1 MFSRRFPAIF
11 VILTIILLVISP
23 SMVRAGDTGSDDD
36 PEDGCTGSWVFPPQY
51 VGGDDGVV
59 FAHVSYEFDENCE
72 PVLVEQ
78 IRLNYVPALV
88 TDGEQEPFETKT
100 VPIIPPPPSDMD
112 EKEGGSGIDAVDT
125 CHLRTWEE
133 DVIGLDMIAVQVDQ
147 TYSWNGRTVTLSS
160 GSVSAA
166 TYYYWWYISSG
177 PSGSSGYYSSRV
189 AYANGQAS
197 FYCNGGPFCGGGPA
211 YHITLYDYMTV
222 DYQGGCGG
230 YCTYSGT
237 VVPFGRV
244 SYNYWK

>member
-1 MFSRRFPAIF
+1 MFSMRFPAIF
-11 VILTIILLVISP
+11 IALTITLLVIIP
-23 SMVRAGDTGSDDD
+23 SVVRAGATGMDDD
-36 PEDGCTGSWVFPPQY
+36 PNDGCTGSWAFPPLY
-51 VGGDDGVV
+51 VGGENGAV
-59 FAHVSYEFDENCE
+59 FAQAAYEFDENCE

-78 IRLNYVPALV
+78 IRLNYVPAFV
-88 TDGEQEPFETKT
+88 EGEQEPVETRT
-100 VPIIPPPPSDMD
+100 VPIIPPADPD
-112 EKEGGSGIDAVDT
+112 EKDGDLGIDAVDT

-160 GSVSAA
+160 GSVTA
-166 TYYYWWYISSG
+166 TTYFYWWYISSG
-177 PSGSSGYYSSRV
+177 PSGSSGYYSSQV

-230 YCTYSGT
+230 YGVYSGT
-237 VVPFGRV
+237 FVPFGRV
-244 SYNYWK
+244 LYNVWK